1 MYISQHIPTHPNT
14 SQHNMAKQMVVTR
27 ASLAAGSHPKVVMDA
42 IHILMEEPIPTMSS
56 CEGICEI
63 ARRDKII
70 VDPVKNLTVVDVMY
84 KFNVLNCTDTK
95 EDSDYDED
103 EIDAM
108 DKSLEALFDMLSK
121 SSSSYKVA
129 ILPGSYS
136 DEYPA
141 VKLDV
146 FVNSIQRCDKRKDH
160 ILRARTH
167 LLKFCADDMLFAVYK
182 KTDNGYDLTVYQPMS
197 PTDLMYPDMNV
208 EEGILNQEKN
218 KFVIETVINRWAPMN
233 HMITMVGC
241 KKNEDDNDAYDED
254 SDEDFED
261 NDS

>member
-1 MYISQHIPTHPNT
+1 
-14 SQHNMAKQMVVTR
+14 MAKQMVVTR

-63 ARRDKII
+63 ARRDKVI

-146 FVNSIQRCDKRKDH
+146 FVNNIQRCDKRNDH

-182 KTDNGYDLTVYQPMS
+182 KTDDGYDLTVYKPS
-197 PTDLMYPDMNV
+197 EDEN
-208 EEGILNQEKN
+208 GICLHQEKN
-218 KFVIETVINRWAPMN
+218 KFMFETVINRWAPMN

-241 KKNEDDNDAYDED
+241 KKDNDAYED